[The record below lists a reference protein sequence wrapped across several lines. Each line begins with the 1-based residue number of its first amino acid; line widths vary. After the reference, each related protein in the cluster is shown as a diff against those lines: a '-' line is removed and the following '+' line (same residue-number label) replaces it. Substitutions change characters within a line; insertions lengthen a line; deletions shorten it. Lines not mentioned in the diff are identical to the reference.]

1 MKEESK
7 RRRYRGGGKEG
18 IKRGKIQEWEME
30 KEKIGKDGSRKGK
43 KKGTGKKG
51 KRQSRKGWKDNMH
64 AWRKNPRKEGTN

>member
-43 KKGTGKKG
+43 KKGTGKK
-51 KRQSRKGWKDNMH
+51 
-64 AWRKNPRKEGTN
+64 